1 MSSIALI
8 VSGYRLQH
16 NNISSSALGRRKT
29 VTAVFGLLV
38 SLWLA
43 GCGAENA
50 SSKPGEPWAPHQPS
64 CLAPAKPGGGFD
76 LTCRLATDGLAQ
88 AKLVDQPMSVRFK
101 PGGVGAVA
109 MAQVLSSGRD
119 NADQL
124 VAFSAG
130 SILNIAQGKFGRGVN
145 PQDVRWLAAA
155 GVDYGA
161 YVVRAD
167 APWQNLEQLVLQLQ
181 LDPSSITFG
190 AGGTVGSQDWMK
202 TALLF
207 RQQSLD
213 PKLMRYVAFEGG
225 GDSLAALLGGHV
237 DVMPGDV
244 AELVG
249 LLGTGK
255 IRVLAVL
262 SEQRLHKPFAELP
275 TAAEQGFAIAWPIF
289 RGFYLGPDVSTE
301 QYQWW
306 QTRFERLH
314 RKPEFLA
321 LQRQRGLLPLPLVGP
336 EFANYVDTQAQRYRE
351 LAREFRL
358 VPQ

>member
-1 MSSIALI
+1 MRDVWRWPVLQVRKSETNPGQIEVTQQFLCI
-8 VSGYRLQH
+8 V
-16 NNISSSALGRRKT
+16 
-29 VTAVFGLLV
+29 VTCVLLV
-38 SLWLA
+38 ACQPRSDVVANDQPWA
-43 GCGAENA
+43 P
-50 SSKPGEPWAPHQPS
+50 SKPG

-76 LTCRLATDGLAQ
+76 LTCRLATDGLALTQ
-88 AKLVDQPMSVRFK
+88 LVKQPMSVRFK

-130 SILNIAQGKFGRGVN
+130 SLLNIAQGKFGRGVSH
-145 PQDVRWLAAA
+145 QEVQWLAAA

-167 APWQNLEQLVLQLQ
+167 APWQNLVQLAQQLKAN
-181 LDPSSITFG
+181 PSGVVFG

-207 RQQSLD
+207 QQQKLD
-213 PKLMRYVAFEGG
+213 PQQMRYVAFEGG

-249 LLGTGK
+249 LLGTDK
-255 IRVLAVL
+255 IRVLAVM
-262 SEQRLHKPFAELP
+262 SAQRLGEPFAQLP
-275 TAAEQGFAIAWPIF
+275 TATEQGLDLVWPIF
-289 RGFYLGPDVSTE
+289 RGYYLGPDVAAE

-306 QTRFERLH
+306 QKRFELLH
-314 RKPEFLA
+314 KAPGFLA
-321 LQRQRGLLPLPLVGP
+321 LQRQRGLLPLPLAGP
-336 EFANYVDTQAQRYRE
+336 PFVAYVEEQAQRYAS

-358 VPQ
+358 VPR

>member
-1 MSSIALI
+1 MGWSEASKQR
-8 VSGYRLQH
+8 SGMASRYWCFVCACFLLGACEPSKT
-16 NNISSSALGRRKT
+16 NTSSAK
-29 VTAVFGLLV
+29 
-38 SLWLA
+38 LW
-43 GCGAENA
+43 EPN
-50 SSKPGEPWAPHQPS
+50 KPG

-76 LTCRLATDGLAQ
+76 LTCRLVTDGLALTQ
-88 AKLVDQPMSVRFK
+88 LVEQPMSVRFK

-119 NADQL
+119 NPDQL

-130 SILNIAQGKFGRGVN
+130 SILNIAQGKFGRGVSH
-145 PQDVRWLAAA
+145 QDVQWLAAA

-167 APWQNLEQLVLQLQ
+167 APWQNLPELAQQLREAPASV
-181 LDPSSITFG
+181 IFG

-207 RQQSLD
+207 KQQGLD
-213 PKLMRYVAFEGG
+213 PKQMRYVAFEGG
-225 GDSLAALLGGHV
+225 GDSMAALLGGHV

-249 LLGTGK
+249 LLGTDK
-255 IRVLAVL
+255 IRVLAVM
-262 SEQRLHKPFAELP
+262 SAQRLGQPFAHLP
-275 TAAEQGFAIAWPIF
+275 TAKEQGMDLVWPIF
-289 RGFYLGPDVSTE
+289 RGFYLGPDVAPA

-306 QTRFERLH
+306 QRRFERLH
-314 RKPEFLA
+314 ERPEFLS
-321 LQRQRGLLPLPLVGP
+321 LQRERGLLPLPLAGP
-336 EFANYVDTQAQRYRE
+336 PFVAYVEEQARRYAQ

-358 VPQ
+358 IPQ

>member
-1 MSSIALI
+1 MLRFRRSEATRGWFRLDWQFWWFICACLLLSACAPKQSE
-8 VSGYRLQH
+8 VSGGQ
-16 NNISSSALGRRKT
+16 SWSP
-29 VTAVFGLLV
+29 
-38 SLWLA
+38 
-43 GCGAENA
+43 
-50 SSKPGEPWAPHQPS
+50 SKPG

-76 LTCRLATDGLAQ
+76 LTCRLATDGLALT
-88 AKLVDQPMSVRFK
+88 KLVEKPMSVRFK

-109 MAQVLSSGRD
+109 MAQVLSSGRA
-119 NADQL
+119 NANLL

-130 SILNIAQGKFGRGVN
+130 SILNIAQGKFGRGVSHHE
-145 PQDVRWLAAA
+145 VRWLAAA

-167 APWQNLEQLVLQLQ
+167 APWQNLSQLAQQLKEN
-181 LDPSSITFG
+181 PASVVFG

-207 RQQSLD
+207 QEQGLD
-213 PKLMRYVAFEGG
+213 PKQMRYVAFEGG

-249 LLGTGK
+249 LLGTDK
-255 IRVLAVL
+255 IRVLAVM
-262 SEQRLHKPFAELP
+262 SAQRLGAPFAELP
-275 TAAEQGFAIAWPIF
+275 TAKEQGLDLVWPIF
-289 RGFYLGPDVSTE
+289 RGFYLGPDVSAE

-306 QTRFERLH
+306 QGRFEMLH
-314 RKPEFLA
+314 AAPEFVA
-321 LQRQRGLLPLPLVGP
+321 LQRQRGLLPLPLTGP
-336 EFANYVDTQAQRYRE
+336 AFVTYVEEQAQRYKR